1 MPVTV
6 LIPTPLRPSVNN
18 LQSISFE
25 DLGTI
30 STIMDVVTLLLKTYP
45 KLNMYLVD
53 DSGELRKFV
62 NFYVNE
68 IDIRD
73 LDGQSSKII
82 DGDTVSI
89 IPAIAGG

>member
-18 LQSISFE
+18 LESISFE
-25 DLGTI
+25 DVGTI
-30 STIMDVVTLLLKTYP
+30 STIMDIIILLMNSYP

-73 LDGQSSKII
+73 LDGQSSKIT
-82 DGDTVSI
+82 DGDTISI